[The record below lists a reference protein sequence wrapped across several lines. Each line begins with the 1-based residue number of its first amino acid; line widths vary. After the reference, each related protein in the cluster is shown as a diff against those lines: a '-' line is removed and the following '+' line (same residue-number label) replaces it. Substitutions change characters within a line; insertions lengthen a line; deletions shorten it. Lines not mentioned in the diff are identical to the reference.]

1 MVSMRSFALAVVF
14 AAVFPAMTAATLGAA
29 DRQQQTESAESLRAR
44 ATELAYSLQHEE
56 AVALLRRAAELA
68 PDDPTVH
75 RSLASVLWLNM
86 LFRRGAV
93 TVDHYLGSFSRSR
106 VDLQKPPPDVDKE
119 FRAHIARA
127 IELSEKEVA
136 AHPKDPK
143 ALYDLGAAVAL
154 QASYTATVEGK
165 LLAGFRAAQRAYDAH
180 EEVLALDPSRKDA
193 GLIVGTYR
201 YIVSTLSFPM
211 RMMAYVVGFGGG
223 RDRGIQMIRATA
235 DAPVDNRVDA
245 LFALILVFN
254 REKQYDN
261 AMAVLQE
268 LRRMYPRNRLVVLE
282 AGSTALRAGRGA
294 VAERLLSEGMAMLP
308 ADPNRRIPG
317 EEGLWRYKRGAALAL
332 LGKTVAAEADL
343 RVATGQE
350 AQQWVQGRARVE
362 LGQLALKRSDRET
375 AAREARQA
383 QALCEK
389 SSDTPCA
396 EAAKKLVRAADGR

>member
-1 MVSMRSFALAVVF
+1 MVLMRSIALA
-14 AAVFPAMTAATLGAA
+14 AMLAVITAGTLDAA
-29 DRQQQTESAESLRAR
+29 DSQQQTESAEALRTR
-44 ATELAYSLQHEE
+44 ATDLAYSLQHEE
-56 AVALLRRAAELA
+56 AVALLRRAVELA
-68 PDDPTVH
+68 PDDPTTH
-75 RSLASVLWLNM
+75 RSLASVLWLHM

-127 IELSEKEVA
+127 IELSEKEVGA
-136 AHPKDPK
+136 RPKDAK

-154 QASYTATVEGK
+154 QASYIATVEGK

-180 EEVLALDPSRKDA
+180 EKVLTLDPNRKDA
-193 GLIVGTYR
+193 GLTVGTYR

-254 REKQYDN
+254 REKEYDN
-261 AMAVLQE
+261 AMGVLQE
-268 LRRMYPRNRLVVLE
+268 LRRLYPRNRLVVLE

-294 VAERLLSEGMAMLP
+294 DAERLLSEGLAMLP
-308 ADPNRRIPG
+308 SDPNRRIPG

-332 LGKTVAAEADL
+332 MGKAQAAEADL
-343 RVATGQE
+343 QLATGGE
-350 AQQWVQGRARVE
+350 SQQWVQGRARVE
-362 LGQLALKRSDRET
+362 LGQLALKRSDRNA

-383 QALCEK
+383 QTLCEK
-389 SSDTPCA
+389 ANDIPCA
-396 EAAKKLVRAADGR
+396 EAAMKLVRAADGR

>member
-1 MVSMRSFALAVVF
+1 MLAVI
-14 AAVFPAMTAATLGAA
+14 TAGTLDAA
-29 DRQQQTESAESLRAR
+29 DRQQQTESAEALRTR
-44 ATELAYSLQHEE
+44 ATDLAYSLQHEE
-56 AVALLRRAAELA
+56 AVALLRRAVELA
-68 PDDPTVH
+68 PDDPTTH
-75 RSLASVLWLNM
+75 RSLASVLWLHM

-127 IELSEKEVA
+127 IELSEKEVGA
-136 AHPKDPK
+136 RPKDAK

-154 QASYTATVEGK
+154 QASYIATVEGK

-180 EEVLALDPSRKDA
+180 EKVLTLDPNRKDA
-193 GLIVGTYR
+193 GLTVGTYR
-201 YIVSTLSFPM
+201 YIVSTLSLPM

-254 REKQYDN
+254 REKEYDN
-261 AMAVLQE
+261 AMGVLQE
-268 LRRMYPRNRLVVLE
+268 LRRLYPRNRLVVLE

-294 VAERLLSEGMAMLP
+294 DAERLLSEGLAMLP
-308 ADPNRRIPG
+308 SDPNRRIPG

-332 LGKTVAAEADL
+332 MGKAQAAEADL
-343 RVATGQE
+343 QLATGGE
-350 AQQWVQGRARVE
+350 SQQWVQGRARVE
-362 LGQLALKRSDRET
+362 LGQLALKRSDRNA

-383 QALCEK
+383 QTLCEK
-389 SSDTPCA
+389 ANDIPCA
-396 EAAKKLVRAADGR
+396 EAAMKLVRAADGR

>member
-1 MVSMRSFALAVVF
+1 MLAVI
-14 AAVFPAMTAATLGAA
+14 TAGTLDAA
-29 DRQQQTESAESLRAR
+29 DRQQQTESAEALRTR
-44 ATELAYSLQHEE
+44 ATDLAYSLQHEE
-56 AVALLRRAAELA
+56 AVALLRRAVELA
-68 PDDPTVH
+68 PDDPTTH
-75 RSLASVLWLNM
+75 RSLASVLWLHM

-127 IELSEKEVA
+127 IELSEKEVGA
-136 AHPKDPK
+136 RPKDPK

-154 QASYTATVEGK
+154 QASYIATVEGK

-180 EEVLALDPSRKDA
+180 EKVLTLDPNRKDA
-193 GLIVGTYR
+193 GLTVGTYR
-201 YIVSTLSFPM
+201 YIVSTLSLPM

-254 REKQYDN
+254 REKEYDN
-261 AMAVLQE
+261 AMGVMQE
-268 LRRMYPRNRLVVLE
+268 LRRLYPRNRLVVLE

-294 VAERLLSEGMAMLP
+294 DAERLLSEGLAMLP
-308 ADPNRRIPG
+308 SDPNRRMPG

-332 LGKTVAAEADL
+332 MGKAQAAEADL
-343 RVATGQE
+343 QLATGGE
-350 AQQWVQGRARVE
+350 SQQWVQGRARVE
-362 LGQLALKRSDRET
+362 LGQLALKRSDRNA

-383 QALCEK
+383 QTLCEK
-389 SSDTPCA
+389 ANDIPCA

>member
-1 MVSMRSFALAVVF
+1 
-14 AAVFPAMTAATLGAA
+14 
-29 DRQQQTESAESLRAR
+29 
-44 ATELAYSLQHEE
+44 
-56 AVALLRRAAELA
+56 
-68 PDDPTVH
+68 
-75 RSLASVLWLNM
+75 
-86 LFRRGAV
+86 
-93 TVDHYLGSFSRSR
+93 
-106 VDLQKPPPDVDKE
+106 
-119 FRAHIARA
+119 
-127 IELSEKEVA
+127 
-136 AHPKDPK
+136 
-143 ALYDLGAAVAL
+143 
-154 QASYTATVEGK
+154 
-165 LLAGFRAAQRAYDAH
+165 
-180 EEVLALDPSRKDA
+180 
-193 GLIVGTYR
+193 
-201 YIVSTLSFPM
+201 
-211 RMMAYVVGFGGG
+211 
-223 RDRGIQMIRATA
+223 
-235 DAPVDNRVDA
+235 
-245 LFALILVFN
+245 
-254 REKQYDN
+254 
-261 AMAVLQE
+261 VLQE

-308 ADPNRRIPG
+308 ADPKRRIPG

>member
-1 MVSMRSFALAVVF
+1 MLAVI
-14 AAVFPAMTAATLGAA
+14 TAGTLDAA
-29 DRQQQTESAESLRAR
+29 DRQQQTESAEALRTR
-44 ATELAYSLQHEE
+44 ATDLAYSLQHEE
-56 AVALLRRAAELA
+56 AVALLRRAVELA
-68 PDDPTVH
+68 PDDPTTH
-75 RSLASVLWLNM
+75 RSLASVLWLHM

-127 IELSEKEVA
+127 IELSEKEVGA
-136 AHPKDPK
+136 RPKDAK

-154 QASYTATVEGK
+154 QASYIATVEGK

-180 EEVLALDPSRKDA
+180 EKVLTLDPNRKDA
-193 GLIVGTYR
+193 GLTVGTYR
-201 YIVSTLSFPM
+201 YIVSTLSLPM

-254 REKQYDN
+254 REKEYDN
-261 AMAVLQE
+261 AIGVLQE
-268 LRRMYPRNRLVVLE
+268 LRRLYPRNRLVVLE

-294 VAERLLSEGMAMLP
+294 DAERLLSEGLAMLP
-308 ADPNRRIPG
+308 SDPKRRIPG

-332 LGKTVAAEADL
+332 MGKAQAAEADL
-343 RVATGQE
+343 QLATGGE
-350 AQQWVQGRARVE
+350 AQEWVQGRARVE
-362 LGQLALKRSDRET
+362 LGQLALKRSDRNA

-389 SSDTPCA
+389 ANDIPCA
-396 EAAKKLVRAADGR
+396 EAAKALVRAADGR

>member
-1 MVSMRSFALAVVF
+1 MLAVI
-14 AAVFPAMTAATLGAA
+14 TAGTLEAA
-29 DRQQQTESAESLRAR
+29 DSQQQAESAEALRMR
-44 ATELAYSLQHEE
+44 ATDLAYSLQHEE
-56 AVALLRRAAELA
+56 AVALLRRAVELA
-68 PDDPTVH
+68 PDDPTTH
-75 RSLASVLWLNM
+75 RSLASVLWLHM

-119 FRAHIARA
+119 FRSHIARA
-127 IELSEKEVA
+127 IELSEKEVGA
-136 AHPKDPK
+136 RPKDAK

-154 QASYTATVEGK
+154 QASYIATVEGK

-180 EEVLALDPSRKDA
+180 EKVLTLDPNRKDA
-193 GLIVGTYR
+193 GLTVGTYR

-254 REKQYDN
+254 REKEYDN
-261 AMAVLQE
+261 AMGVLQE
-268 LRRMYPRNRLVVLE
+268 LRRLYPRNRLVVLE

-294 VAERLLSEGMAMLP
+294 DAERLLSEGLTMLP
-308 ADPNRRIPG
+308 SDPNRRIPG

-332 LGKTVAAEADL
+332 MGKAQAAEADL
-343 RVATGQE
+343 QLATGE
-350 AQQWVQGRARVE
+350 ESQQWVQGRARVE
-362 LGQLALKRSDRET
+362 LGQLALKRSDRNA

-383 QALCEK
+383 QTLCEK
-389 SSDTPCA
+389 ANDIPCA
-396 EAAKKLVRAADGR
+396 EAAMKLVRAADGR

>member
-1 MVSMRSFALAVVF
+1 MVSMGYFLPLVALCTAL
-14 AAVFPAMTAATLGAA
+14 TAAPLDKAGWHP
-29 DRQQQTESAESLRAR
+29 QTESAEALRAR
-44 ATELAYSLQHEE
+44 ATNLAYNLQHEE
-56 AVALLRRAAELA
+56 AVALLRRAVELA
-68 PDDPTVH
+68 PDDPTTH
-75 RSLASVLWLNM
+75 RSLASVLWLHM
-86 LFRRGAV
+86 LYRRGAV

-106 VDLQKPPPDVDKE
+106 VDLQKPPPEVDKE

-136 AHPKDPK
+136 ARPKDPD
-143 ALYDLGAAVAL
+143 ALYNLGAAVAL
-154 QASYTATVEGK
+154 HASYIATVEGR

-180 EEVLALDPSRKDA
+180 EKVLTLDPSRKDA
-193 GLIVGTYR
+193 GLTVGTYR
-201 YIVSTLSFPM
+201 YIVSTLSLPM

-235 DAPVDNRVDA
+235 DSSGDNRVDA

-261 AMAVLQE
+261 AMGVLQE
-268 LRRMYPRNRLVVLE
+268 LHRLYPRNRLVVLE

-294 VAERLLSEGMAMLP
+294 DAERLLNEGIAMLP
-308 ADPNRRIPG
+308 ADPNQRIPG

-332 LGKTVAAEADL
+332 MGKAQAAEADL
-343 RVATGQE
+343 QLATGAQ

-362 LGQLALKRSDRET
+362 LGQLALKRSDRNT
-375 AAREARQA
+375 AAREAQQA
-383 QALCEK
+383 QVLCERAN
-389 SSDTPCA
+389 DTPCA